1 MELKTFRFDYSS
13 LGVEKATIEKYMGYD
28 NGSPDPMPDLIE
40 EILDNVAPYC
50 EIQGGYRIFESIS
63 RDKKNNLFTIEN
75 TTFDIKSIVS
85 NQIRKAEKAA
95 LFLCTAGPGVEK
107 WSKEQMQSGDLMKGY
122 VIDVIGSEIVEKA
135 IDRIHY
141 ILEKDMK
148 KLNMGVTDRYS
159 PGYCGWQ
166 VSEQPKLFSFFPDN
180 YCGIQL
186 SETSL
191 MNPIKSVS
199 GLIGIGPKAERKGYI
214 CDFCNQINCLYR
226 KQRSKI
232 IS

>member
-1 MELKTFRFDYSS
+1 MELKTYHFDYTS
-13 LGVEKATIEKYMGYD
+13 LGVEKATIEKHMGYV
-28 NGSPDPMPDLIE
+28 NGAPEPIPGLIE
-40 EILDNVAPYC
+40 EILENVAPYC
-50 EIQGGYRIFESIS
+50 AIQGGYRIFDKIS
-63 RDKKNNLFTIEN
+63 RDKKNHLITIEN
-75 TTFDIKSIVS
+75 KTFDVKSIVS

-95 LFLCTAGPGVEK
+95 LFLCTAGPDVEK
-107 WSKEQMQSGDLMKGY
+107 WSKDQMKSGDLMKGY

-135 IDRIHY
+135 IDKIHD
-141 ILEKDMK
+141 ILEKDMNA
-148 KLNMGVTDRYS
+148 LNMGVTDRYS

-186 SETSL
+186 SDTSL

-214 CDFCNQINCLYR
+214 CEYCNQINCLYR
-226 KQRSKI
+226 KQRSKLI
-232 IS
+232 G